1 MRNHNYS
8 NAVFVTN
15 INNLTDNLC
24 LGSYVKR
31 TSRFIGQKN
40 FRAENHRHSD
50 TYTLT
55 HTTGQLKRIAVHDVF
70 RVRQTHISQH
80 ITAHLI
86 GLVLRLVRLMRLNIV
101 NELLADAANRINHV
115 AAVLENHGHLA
126 AIHFAPFIG
135 GILQYILAVK
145 DNAAAANAASTRQA
159 THNSADNGGFATAG
173 LANDGHNL
181 ALIQF

>member
-1 MRNHNYS
+1 MRNHNNG

-24 LGSYVKR
+24 LSSYVQG
-31 TSRFIGQKN
+31 TGRFIGQED
-40 FRAENHRHSD
+40 FRAENHGHSD

-55 HTTGQLKRIAVHDVF
+55 HTAGQLKRIAVHDIF
-70 RVRQTHISQH
+70 RVRQTHVSQH

-86 GLVLRLVRLMRLNIV
+86 SLVLRLVRLMRLNIV
-101 NELLADAANRINHV
+101 NELLADAADRINHV

-135 GILQYILAVK
+135 
-145 DNAAAANAASTRQA
+145 ST
-159 THNSADNGGFATAG
+159 
-173 LANDGHNL
+173 L
-181 ALIQF
+181 